1 MKTISLKP
9 YYFVLFLVFASN
21 FSYSQAVF
29 DFNGNYIIQPEEEQY
44 YPGKIILKSK
54 DTLIGMVSLNYRIK
68 ENFSALFDDGIQAI
82 KIPNESIGK
91 IVLADKHNSLTEF
104 ESIDNSKLLYRVLY
118 SGKMKI
124 YDSSSRPQN
133 GSLVSGVFI
142 KEDDRV
148 QNLFNFWSSG
158 PKQDLIDYINKRD
171 NEHFKRRDFKT
182 TDEIFAYLDK

>member
-1 MKTISLKP
+1 MKTIFLKP
-9 YYFVLFLVFASN
+9 YYFILFFLFASS

-44 YPGKIILKSK
+44 YSGKIILKSQ
-54 DTLIGMVSLNYRIK
+54 DTLTGMVSLNYRIK
-68 ENFSALFDDGIQAI
+68 ENFSALFDDGAQEI

-91 IVLADKHNSLTEF
+91 IVLTDGNNSLTEF

-142 KEDDRV
+142 KEGNQV
-148 QNLFNFWSSG
+148 QRLFNFWSSG

-171 NEHFKRRDFKT
+171 NEHFRRRDFKT